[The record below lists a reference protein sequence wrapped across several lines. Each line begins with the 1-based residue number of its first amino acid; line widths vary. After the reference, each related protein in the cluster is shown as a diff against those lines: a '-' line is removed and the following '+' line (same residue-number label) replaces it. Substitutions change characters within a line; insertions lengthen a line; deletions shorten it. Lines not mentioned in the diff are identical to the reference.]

1 MGPNIGSTMEKK
13 THVKER
19 NHALVG
25 SSSEV
30 LKKLQKQT
38 ERPNNNLK
46 FLPIFEVKEKSSRPL
61 FSVTLALDRS
71 LGGLAPTGRL
81 VLAVPGANDMATSKR
96 RLHATAARLKQ
107 TATANGHAKAW
118 IDG

>member
-19 NHALVG
+19 NHSLVG

-46 FLPIFEVKEKSSRPL
+46 FFPIFEVKGKSSRPL

>member
-30 LKKLQKQT
+30 LKKLQNKQ
-38 ERPNNNLK
+38 N
-46 FLPIFEVKEKSSRPL
+46 
-61 FSVTLALDRS
+61 D
-71 LGGLAPTGRL
+71 PT
-81 VLAVPGANDMATSKR
+81 T
-96 RLHATAARLKQ
+96 
-107 TATANGHAKAW
+107 
-118 IDG
+118 I